1 MASCDDILSKIEAGV
16 PIRIVQNFFGHERVL
31 IEGGLLPALGR
42 RVGLDHQD
50 MIKVRVALAVR
61 AMPGSGKPA
70 ELLERAGI
78 SAARITAAA
87 RELLG

>member
-16 PIRIVQNFFGHERVL
+16 PIRIVQNFFGHDRVL

-42 RVGLDHQD
+42 RVGLERDD

-61 AMPGSGKPA
+61 AMPA
-70 ELLERAGI
+70 RAQPRAMG
-78 SAARITAAA
+78 
-87 RELLG
+87 